1 MDFAALPAPKLNLV
15 TSTRE
20 LFTAYNGAIDQ
31 ALRSM
36 KTPSADLGNF
46 HSAIV
51 TLKSKLKDADP
62 QETNYPHDDTAK
74 QNQLFASVLR
84 TIADLIDKGSS
95 LTTRISNKFNQ
106 AMQDFVNHSD
116 EYTPFLR
123 LLESFLLT
131 LTEEFDEN
139 GLPK

>member
-1 MDFAALPAPKLNLV
+1 
-15 TSTRE
+15 
-20 LFTAYNGAIDQ
+20 
-31 ALRSM
+31 M